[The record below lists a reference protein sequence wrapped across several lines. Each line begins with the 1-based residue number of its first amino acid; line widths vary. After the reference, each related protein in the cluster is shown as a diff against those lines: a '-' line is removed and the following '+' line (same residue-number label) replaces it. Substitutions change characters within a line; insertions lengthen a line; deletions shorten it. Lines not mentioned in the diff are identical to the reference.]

1 MRPARTLA
9 CVAAC
14 IALAATA
21 APAQTSRTIRGT
33 VESVEPGEPL
43 AGALL
48 RSLVPGSPT
57 IATSSETGAFS
68 LDGPADR
75 FRLLVAR
82 IGFVPDTVLVPS
94 GQETISIRLRPTV
107 VELDT
112 LTVTGRA
119 DDLIGIAS
127 SASQGR
133 VGAGD
138 LRSRPIA
145 REGELLETVPGVIV
159 TQHSGDGKAN
169 QYFIRGFNLDHGTD
183 FATRFEG
190 MPVNMVSHAHG
201 QGYTDLNFL
210 IPELVDHLDY
220 KLGVYHAERG
230 GRPSASGRA
239 ASGSGHAGVGAST
252 WLPVEGSLDVVPPR
266 RTRRRPRLAFC
277 ASGRYGRARLRFGP
291 TRSGHYSAHHSC
303 AGLLRTGG
311 VWRAPR
317 LPPRPESVS
326 SPPLARRLPNRSL
339 TCQTQRPHP
348 SKSPQ

>member
-9 CVAAC
+9 CVAVCMAS
-14 IALAATA
+14 AMAATP

-33 VESVEPGEPL
+33 VESAEHGEPL

-48 RSLVPGSPT
+48 RSLAPGSPT
-57 IATSSETGAFS
+57 LATSSETGAFS
-68 LDGPADR
+68 LTGPADQ
-75 FRLLVAR
+75 FRLLVVR

-94 GQETISIRLRPTV
+94 GQETIAVRLRPTV

-183 FATRFEG
+183 FAD
-190 MPVNMVSHAHG
+190 PV
-201 QGYTDLNFL
+201 
-210 IPELVDHLDY
+210 
-220 KLGVYHAERG
+220 R
-230 GRPSASGRA
+230 
-239 ASGSGHAGVGAST
+239 GHAGQHGVARPRAGLHRPE
-252 WLPVEGSLDVVPPR
+252 LPDPRAGGSPRLQARRVPHRAGRFRQRRRGRVPPG
-266 RTRRRPRLAFC
+266 A
-277 ASGRYGRARLRFGP
+277 
-291 TRSGHYSAHHSC
+291 
-303 AGLLRTGG
+303 
-311 VWRAPR
+311 
-317 LPPRPESVS
+317 
-326 SPPLARRLPNRSL
+326 
-339 TCQTQRPHP
+339 
-348 SKSPQ
+348 